1 MKSITVGIVGLGLIG
16 GSMARAYAREGHT
29 VLALDRDG
37 NALAQAKALGVVKG
51 TLAAENAHSCDL
63 LLLAVYPKAAI
74 ATLEELAPHL
84 TEKTL
89 IIDLCGTKREVVNAA
104 TAIATA
110 RGLSYIGGHPMAGTQ
125 FSGFDNSRDS
135 LFVGAPMVLVP
146 TPAGKDTVA
155 RAKEL
160 LAPVCF
166 GSFAVTTAEAHDRV
180 IAFTSQLAH
189 VVSNAYVKSPQ
200 AQVHHG
206 FSAGSYKDLTRVAWL
221 NEKMWCE
228 LFLENRDFLAMEIGN
243 IIDALAAY
251 KTALEEND
259 AALLE
264 ELLREG
270 RIAKEQADKDGE

>member
-1 MKSITVGIVGLGLIG
+1 
-16 GSMARAYAREGHT
+16 
-29 VLALDRDG
+29 
-37 NALAQAKALGVVKG
+37 
-51 TLAAENAHSCDL
+51 
-63 LLLAVYPKAAI
+63 
-74 ATLEELAPHL
+74 
-84 TEKTL
+84 
-89 IIDLCGTKREVVNAA
+89 
-104 TAIATA
+104 
-110 RGLSYIGGHPMAGTQ
+110 
-125 FSGFDNSRDS
+125 
-135 LFVGAPMVLVP
+135 MVLVP